1 MNNNIIKNIIHK
13 VVKQSPPVVLGRWN
27 VDYCSKKIN
36 QKIDFSNE
44 DHCGTCSSYDIIAP
58 IEKKNETK
66 NYNLKS
72 LIFFET
78 M

>member
-44 DHCGTCSSYDIIAP
+44 DHCGTCSKTFDEPNSYNKVQHD
-58 IEKKNETK
+58 NF
-66 NYNLKS
+66 LC
-72 LIFFET
+72 IFIPN
-78 M
+78 